1 MSWAKRQLS
10 RGSALLF
17 LVGRGLIGKIWVV
30 RSRYSGR
37 ACGKEGGRARM
48 LTRWRKIVVWLET
61 GEYWLLYATGRAA
74 EGQDFSPGLISWK
87 SGGQGSGV
95 GTRHR

>member
-1 MSWAKRQLS
+1 
-10 RGSALLF
+10 
-17 LVGRGLIGKIWVV
+17 
-30 RSRYSGR
+30 
-37 ACGKEGGRARM
+37 M
-48 LTRWRKIVVWLET
+48 LTRWREIVVWLET

-74 EGQDFSPGLISWK
+74 EGQDFSPGLISWN

>member
-1 MSWAKRQLS
+1 
-10 RGSALLF
+10 
-17 LVGRGLIGKIWVV
+17 
-30 RSRYSGR
+30 
-37 ACGKEGGRARM
+37 M
-48 LTRWRKIVVWLET
+48 LTRWRKIVVWLEK